1 MIYNIIS
8 PSLLGE
14 GSGSGKK
21 KKKYINKLIIK
32 EMAELKSIKDR
43 VMKALERV
51 RPYLQSDG
59 GDIDLIDVTDDM
71 TVKVK
76 LTGACHGCPYSM
88 QTLKAGVEQA
98 IMKEVPEIKRVI
110 SA

>member
-1 MIYNIIS
+1 MTDS
-8 PSLLGE
+8 T
-14 GSGSGKK
+14 
-21 KKKYINKLIIK
+21 
-32 EMAELKSIKDR
+32 SIKDR
-43 VMKALERV
+43 EMKALERV

-59 GDIDLIDVTDDM
+59 GDIEFVDVSDDM

-76 LTGACHGCPYSM
+76 LTGACHGCPYSL

-98 IMKEVPEIKRVI
+98 IMKEVPEVKRVI

>member
-1 MIYNIIS
+1 MS
-8 PSLLGE
+8 E
-14 GSGSGKK
+14 T
-21 KKKYINKLIIK
+21 INIK
-32 EMAELKSIKDR
+32 ER
-43 VMKALERV
+43 VLKALDRV

-59 GDIDLIDVTDDM
+59 GDIELIDVTSDM
-71 TVKVK
+71 SVKVK

>member
-1 MIYNIIS
+1 
-8 PSLLGE
+8 LRLQ
-14 GSGSGKK
+14 
-21 KKKYINKLIIK
+21 NKFTK
-32 EMAELKSIKDR
+32 DMTNTMSIKDR
-43 VMKALERV
+43 VLKALERV

-59 GDIDLIDVTDDM
+59 GDIEFVDISDDM

-76 LTGACHGCPYSM
+76 LTGACHGCPYSL

>member
-1 MIYNIIS
+1 
-8 PSLLGE
+8 
-14 GSGSGKK
+14 
-21 KKKYINKLIIK
+21 
-32 EMAELKSIKDR
+32 MAELMSIRER
-43 VMKALERV
+43 VIKALDRV

-59 GDIDLIDVTDDM
+59 GGIDLLEVTDDM

>member
-1 MIYNIIS
+1 MADQND
-8 PSLLGE
+8 
-14 GSGSGKK
+14 
-21 KKKYINKLIIK
+21 IK
-32 EMAELKSIKDR
+32 ER
-43 VMKALERV
+43 VIKALNRV
-51 RPYLQSDG
+51 RPYLQNDG
-59 GDIDLIDVTDDM
+59 GDIELIEITDDL

-98 IMKEVPEIKRVI
+98 IIQEVPEIKSVV

>member
-1 MIYNIIS
+1 M
-8 PSLLGE
+8 
-14 GSGSGKK
+14 
-21 KKKYINKLIIK
+21 K
-32 EMAELKSIKDR
+32 ER
-43 VMKALERV
+43 VVKALERV

-59 GDIDLIDVTDDM
+59 GDITLIDVTEDL

-76 LTGACHGCPYSM
+76 LTGACHGCPFSM

-98 IMKEVPEIKRVI
+98 IMKEVPEIRKVV

>member
-1 MIYNIIS
+1 MT
-8 PSLLGE
+8 E
-14 GSGSGKK
+14 
-21 KKKYINKLIIK
+21 IK
-32 EMAELKSIKDR
+32 NIKDR
-43 VMKALERV
+43 VVKVLEKV

-59 GDIDLIDVTDDM
+59 GDIELLDITDDL

-76 LTGACHGCPYSM
+76 LKGACHGCPYSM

-98 IMKEVPEIKRVI
+98 ILKEVPEIKKVI

>member
-1 MIYNIIS
+1 MS
-8 PSLLGE
+8 E
-14 GSGSGKK
+14 T
-21 KKKYINKLIIK
+21 
-32 EMAELKSIKDR
+32 KSIKER
-43 VMKALERV
+43 VKKALDRV

-59 GDIDLIDVTDDM
+59 GDIELIEVTDDLS
-71 TVKVK
+71 VKVK

-110 SA
+110 ST